1 MIFMIDNDEE
11 DFNFKTFSSSST
23 SKHSQVVSFT
33 ENKQPATP
41 PKKKKKN
48 SNKRLLHFRDP
59 ISKGRKTQTMIAD
72 AAAIPKVLNM
82 SGRPSITDQQM
93 LSTTPAEIGLVG
105 WLVGCL
111 VGWLVGW
118 LVGRLVG
125 SLVQRCCGKN

>member
-1 MIFMIDNDEE
+1 MMRR
-11 DFNFKTFSSSST
+11 TST

-33 ENKQPATP
+33 ENKQPVTALNQPTYLPTYQPTNP
-41 PKKKKKN
+41 PPQKKKR
-48 SNKRLLHFRDP
+48 NKRLLHFRDP

-105 WLVGCL
+105 RL
-111 VGWLVGW
+111 VGW
-118 LVGRLVG
+118 
-125 SLVQRCCGKN
+125 